1 MKKRKFDVSLS
12 PNLSKKE
19 LRNLFEDA
27 IVSKL
32 ISSLTLH
39 AEQKTIDWK
48 AELAP
53 LIEKEF
59 ENCMEITRSTILE
72 YLTGSVTYLA
82 ESAKEIPESTLKKNI
97 MMAVHNDLL
106 QLNWLLEEDAEGYLS
121 ATFSRS
127 AGWTH
132 FKVEE
137 ELIAEAMKGAVLEL
151 VEVDDGFQVHCI
163 KWPKVI
169 VFVMDWRNAEALF
182 RMRLGEYLYHVR
194 HDSVFVR
201 KVKS

>member
-1 MKKRKFDVSLS
+1 
-12 PNLSKKE
+12 
-19 LRNLFEDA
+19 
-27 IVSKL
+27 
-32 ISSLTLH
+32 
-39 AEQKTIDWK
+39 
-48 AELAP
+48 
-53 LIEKEF
+53 
-59 ENCMEITRSTILE
+59 
-72 YLTGSVTYLA
+72 
-82 ESAKEIPESTLKKNI
+82 
-97 MMAVHNDLL
+97 
-106 QLNWLLEEDAEGYLS
+106 
-121 ATFSRS
+121 
-127 AGWTH
+127 
-132 FKVEE
+132 VEE